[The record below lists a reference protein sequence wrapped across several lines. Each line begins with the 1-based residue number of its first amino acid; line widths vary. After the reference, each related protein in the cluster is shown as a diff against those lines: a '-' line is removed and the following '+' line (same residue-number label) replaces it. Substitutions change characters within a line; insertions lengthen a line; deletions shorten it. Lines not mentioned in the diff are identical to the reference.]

1 MTTLATFEQLI
12 NSIEVTN
19 RQLVLRAKLAVNTSL
34 TLRNW
39 LIGYHIEEYE
49 RGGVDRAEYGD
60 GLMDAVA
67 KALQEKGLSHCD
79 RRALYRY
86 RSFYLAYPEIVGSL
100 PPQLLNSGAVS
111 LPASSSD
118 IVGAVTPQSSEGTVE
133 TVSPQSETRG
143 ERVLTRLSYT
153 HIEQL
158 VRLND
163 PAQRAFYED
172 RCIEAVW
179 SSRELKRQ
187 ITSLLYERTALSK
200 NTAALEAQT
209 NVGAEKEP
217 PALAIRDPY
226 VFEFLGLKPAEV
238 MGESELED
246 ALLDKLQSFLLELG
260 HGFCFEARQKRILL
274 GESYNFVDL
283 VFYHR
288 ILKCHVLVELKVGA
302 FTHEHIGQLNTYVGW
317 YADNEMSEGDG
328 SPIGLLLCTEKDH
341 TVVQYAL
348 AGMSHQLFVSKYR
361 VALPTEEEIAGAI
374 GEVLP

>member
-1 MTTLATFEQLI
+1 MTALATFEQLI
-12 NSIEVTN
+12 SSIEATSH
-19 RQLVLRAKLAVNTSL
+19 QLAQRAKLAVNTSL

-39 LIGYHIEEYE
+39 LIGCHIEEYE
-49 RGGVDRAEYGD
+49 RGGADRTKYGD

-86 RSFYLAYPEIVGSL
+86 RSFYLVYPEIVGSL
-100 PPQLLNSGAVS
+100 PPQLSSSGAIS
-111 LPASSSD
+111 LLAGPSD
-118 IVGAVTPQSSEGTVE
+118 IVGSPAAQSSQGTLE
-133 TVSPQSETRG
+133 TQPPQSETRG

-158 VRLND
+158 VRLDD
-163 PAQRAFYED
+163 PAKRAFYED

-187 ITSLLYERTALSK
+187 IASLLHECTALSK

-209 NVGAEKEP
+209 NTGAEMEP

-226 VFEFLGLKPAEV
+226 VFEFLGLEPAEV

-260 HGFCFEARQKRILL
+260 HGFCFEARQKRILI
-274 GESYNFVDL
+274 GETYNFVDL

-302 FTHEHIGQLNTYVGW
+302 FTHEHIGQLNTYVSW
-317 YADNEMSEGDG
+317 YADNERTEGDA

-341 TVVQYAL
+341 TVVKYAL
-348 AGMSHQLFVSKYR
+348 AGMSNQLFVSKYR
-361 VALPTEEEIAGAI
+361 VALPTEEEIAGAV